1 MRRLRYLWVS
11 PTSRPTPRTCSVN
24 DALAVLGDRYTLSIV
39 RELFYGNHRFGSLVE
54 QLGAPRSV
62 LSARLSR
69 LERTGVIA
77 RQRYSEHPPR
87 DEYVLTD
94 AGRELAPL
102 LLALKQWGDRHC
114 RDGEQTAV
122 FTHACGAELH
132 TATVCAACGEPVEF
146 PDLRV
151 TGGTHPPDIAVP

>member
-1 MRRLRYLWVS
+1 
-11 PTSRPTPRTCSVN
+11 VN

-62 LSARLSR
+62 LSGRLSR
-69 LERTGVIA
+69 LERTGVVV
-77 RQRYSEHPPR
+77 RHRYSEHPPR
-87 DEYVLTD
+87 DEYLLTD
-94 AGRELAPL
+94 AGRELVPL

-122 FTHACGAELH
+122 FTHVCGAELS
-132 TATVCAACGEPVEF
+132 AVTVCAACGEPVEF
-146 PDLRV
+146 SDLRV
-151 TGGTHPPDIAVP
+151 TGGTHPPEMAVG